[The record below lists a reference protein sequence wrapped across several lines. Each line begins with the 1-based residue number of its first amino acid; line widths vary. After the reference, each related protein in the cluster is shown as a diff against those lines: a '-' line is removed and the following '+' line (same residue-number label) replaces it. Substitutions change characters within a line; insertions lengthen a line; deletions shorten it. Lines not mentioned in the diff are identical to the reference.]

1 MPISEELAAL
11 IERAERAAANTRRLL
26 DENDHWRRRAERQLE
41 YMFELSAEFRRP
53 PIGQLQA
60 TPPRPGAED
69 R

>member
-26 DENDHWRRRAERQLE
+26 DENDRWRRHVEWQLD

-53 PIGQLQA
+53 PTGQLQA
-60 TPPRPGAED
+60 TPPRPGAEGK
-69 R
+69 